1 VSNTGDLWRRDPRPG
16 VLVIVFGVAAAV
28 FALLVIGLIAMPLFV
43 FVDEIVSEAFRSLG
57 GSLTET
63 LARGATLLGNGI
75 PMVVLTTGT
84 VLVLWF
90 TGRRAEAGL
99 LLVTVAGGWLLGEL
113 FKEVFQR
120 ARPGLEFA
128 RIPLPESYS
137 FPSGH
142 ALAAVEYFGTLA
154 FIVILEAK
162 SVTTRVWVTVLC
174 AIAILVVSFSRV
186 YLGVHWFGDIL
197 ASWFLGVAWMALTI
211 SAYFWLTR
219 EKGA

>member
-1 VSNTGDLWRRDPRPG
+1 VGNTGDLWRRDPRPG
-16 VLVIVFGVAAAV
+16 VLVIVFGVAVAV

-43 FVDEIVSEAFRSLG
+43 SVDETVSEAFRSVG

-162 SVTTRVWVTVLC
+162 SVTTRVWVTALC

-197 ASWFLGVAWMALTI
+197 ASWFLGAAWMAVTI
-211 SAYFWLTR
+211 SAYFWFTR
-219 EKGA
+219 ERGA